1 MDQYLLKGKL
11 LDFHTSD
18 LNILT
23 KPMFNVSTHGT
34 IKELNFR
41 INGSVYDASA
51 RVNMVYQDLKLTY
64 GDNKGKNKL
73 ISKIANLILK
83 NNRDYKHAKDV
94 DVYILRDQQK
104 SMYNQIIKCFVE
116 SVKKTVL

>member
-1 MDQYLLKGKL
+1 MY
-11 LDFHTSD
+11 
-18 LNILT
+18 
-23 KPMFNVSTHGT
+23 NVSTHGT
-34 IKELNFR
+34 IKELNFK

-83 NNRDYKHAKDV
+83 NNRDYKHVKDV
-94 DVYILRDQQK
+94 DVYILRDQKK